1 MERGVETSID
11 RCFADLTDPRIERA
25 KEHRLLDIITI
36 TLCAVLCGADDWV
49 AIETFGRA
57 KETWLR
63 SFLALPGGIPSHDTF
78 GRVFARLDPA
88 EFRACFIAW
97 MQAMTGVALPDGVV
111 AVDGKTL
118 RRSHD
123 RERGK
128 AALHLVSA
136 WASASGLVLGQVATD
151 QKSNEITAIPALL
164 RLLAIEGCTVTVDAM
179 GCQTAIAA
187 QIVAQGAD
195 YVLTL
200 KDNQPTLRERVRLA
214 FADARA
220 SPRTTAVELQTRRTV
235 DKGHGRIEQRRCW
248 ALGGPEYLA
257 YLDPTNAWAGLQSV
271 ALIESERQIG
281 QQVTREHR
289 YYLSSLP
296 PDAAALGRTIRAH
309 WGIENRLHWVL
320 DLAFRED
327 DSRYRADHGPE
338 NLAIVRHLALNL
350 LRREPGRAGIAK
362 KRFRAALDDRYL
374 RTLLDQLH
382 D

>member
-1 MERGVETSID
+1 
-11 RCFADLTDPRIERA
+11 
-25 KEHRLLDIITI
+25 
-36 TLCAVLCGADDWV
+36 
-49 AIETFGRA
+49 
-57 KETWLR
+57 
-63 SFLALPGGIPSHDTF
+63 
-78 GRVFARLDPA
+78 
-88 EFRACFIAW
+88 
-97 MQAMTGVALPDGVV
+97 
-111 AVDGKTL
+111 
-118 RRSHD
+118 
-123 RERGK
+123 
-128 AALHLVSA
+128 
-136 WASASGLVLGQVATD
+136 
-151 QKSNEITAIPALL
+151 
-164 RLLAIEGCTVTVDAM
+164 M

-187 QIVAQGAD
+187 QIVEQGAD

-220 SPRTTAVELQTRRTV
+220 GRTTAPAELQTTRTW
-235 DKGHGRIEQRRCW
+235 DKGHGRIEHRRCW

-257 YLDPTNAWAGLQSV
+257 YIDPTGAWAGLQSV
-271 ALIESERQIG
+271 ALIESERRIG
-281 QQVTREHR
+281 DQVTREDR

-296 PDAAALGRTIRAH
+296 PDAAVLGRAIRAH

-327 DSRYRADHGPE
+327 DSRYRTGHGPE